1 MARRKKHE
9 EHVNAE
15 AWAIPYGDLITLL
28 LAFFVVMYSMS
39 SVNEGK
45 YRILSDSL
53 VAAFRGA
60 PSTVAPINV
69 GEASKGK
76 GGDAHL
82 SGITPTA
89 LMKLRDPRPVPDEGR
104 RDSPG
109 DGEGIGRGD
118 ADQRREALFYMA
130 DEVRRALQ
138 GLIDRD
144 LVRVRQTPLQLEVE
158 IKTDILFPSGVAT
171 ADPQALPVIAKL
183 AEILQPFPNAIRVE
197 GHTDNRP
204 ISTALFPSNWE
215 LSAARAA
222 NVVQLFTRS
231 GVDPQRMEVLGLGD
245 NRPVADN
252 ATQDGRNANRRVVI
266 VVLQSPDDPSP
277 AAALPGVA
285 VPRGGRE
292 AAGAPREAGE
302 GLGAGDAAGAAP
314 GPGTDPRPVAAGRP
328 GSVSP
333 TAPATPGS
341 AAAPPGAPPA
351 AESPSP
357 RTIAS
362 ATPGDPGRIAPP
374 GAPAVLPT
382 VLARSGGE
390 SP

>member
-60 PSTVAPINV
+60 PATVAPINV

-82 SGITPTA
+82 SGVTPTA
-89 LMKLRDPRPVPDEGR
+89 LMKLRDPRPMPDDGR
-104 RDSPG
+104 REGPG
-109 DGEGIGRGD
+109 DGEGIGRGE
-118 ADQRREALFYMA
+118 ADPRREALFYMA
-130 DEVRRALQ
+130 DEVRRSLQ

-144 LVRVRQTPLQLEVE
+144 LVRVRQTALQLEVE

-171 ADPQALPVIAKL
+171 ADPQAMPVIEKL
-183 AEILQPFPNAIRVE
+183 AEILKPFPNAIRVE
-197 GHTDNRP
+197 GHTDDRP
-204 ISTALFPSNWE
+204 IRTALFPSNWE

-222 NVVQLFTRS
+222 NVVQLFTRA

-252 ATQDGRNANRRVVI
+252 ATPKGRNANRRVVI
-266 VVLQSPDDPSP
+266 VVLQSPDEPSP
-277 AAALPGVA
+277 I
-285 VPRGGRE
+285 
-292 AAGAPREAGE
+292 AGAI
-302 GLGAGDAAGAAP
+302 GAAP
-314 GPGTDPRPVAAGRP
+314 AAPTSATAPAVPIAATPAPDTRAGVAAG
-328 GSVSP
+328 
-333 TAPATPGS
+333 TP
-341 AAAPPGAPPA
+341 
-351 AESPSP
+351 
-357 RTIAS
+357 
-362 ATPGDPGRIAPP
+362 D
-374 GAPAVLPT
+374 LQT
-382 VLARSGGE
+382 VLARSGGA